1 MDKLKKI
8 FRKIKNGFLKEA
20 GSELLWIY
28 KTLSTYRKDI
38 IVYTVLTLIAI
49 LVSLSLTLQSK
60 ELVDNLISE
69 SWKKVIGVAVYY
81 VSVGI
86 LNVGLN
92 ILTQRIS
99 AKVNARVKT
108 ELSEKTYKKIMYAD
122 WETVIEHH
130 SGDLMTRMQ
139 EDISTIAGST
149 VGWIPSVASQL
160 LQIVISVGII
170 IYYDFTM
177 IFVILLVAPVLLVG
191 SRIFLGKM
199 YNSNREQRKVSSKVM
214 SLYKESFQHL
224 QSIKSFDLT
233 EYFCSKME
241 GAQKERQKMDLEVNR
256 YSIASWS
263 VMYICGQFAAI
274 VCLGWAIYHVYKG
287 IISLGTMA
295 LLITLASTVSSAFKS
310 FIQLIPT
317 AISTISSS
325 ERIRVI
331 MELPEE
337 KMENTELYDEM
348 YLESFQSGISLK
360 IDQISFHYKNGKQ
373 VFDHVSCMA
382 QTGEIIAFVGPSGEG
397 KTTML
402 RILLGIVKARGNY
415 FLETEKHRLPITS
428 SSRRLMA
435 YVPQGNTMMNATIA
449 ENLRMLNPSASDE
462 EIVSALK
469 EACAYEFVKKLP
481 DGIYHNIG
489 ESGIGFSEGQN
500 QRLAIARA
508 LMCQAPIL
516 LLDEATS
523 ALDVATERKILT
535 NLMRENKK
543 RTCILT
549 THRPSAL
556 NMCNRVYRIAD
567 GKVMEIEEQDIQKI
581 INEF

>member
-1 MDKLKKI
+1 MNKLRKIIKKI
-8 FRKIKNGFLKEA
+8 KDGFLKEA
-20 GSELLWIY
+20 GAELLWIY
-28 KTLSTYRKDI
+28 KILAGYRKDI
-38 IVYTVLTLIAI
+38 FTYTILTLIAL

-60 ELVDNLISE
+60 ELVDNLVSA
-69 SWKKVIGVAVYY
+69 SWTGVVKVAIYY

-86 LNVGLN
+86 VNVGLN
-92 ILTQRIS
+92 IFTQRIS
-99 AKVNARVKT
+99 ATVSARVKT
-108 ELSEKTYKKIMYAD
+108 ELSVKTYRKIMYAD
-122 WETVIEHH
+122 WETVIKHH

-139 EDISTIAGST
+139 EDIGTIAGST
-149 VGWIPSVASQL
+149 VGWIPSVGSQL
-160 LQIVISVGII
+160 VQIVISVAII

-177 IFVILLVAPVLLVG
+177 IFIIVLVAPIILIG

-199 YNSNREQRKVSSKVM
+199 YNSNRKQREVASSVM

-224 QSIKSFDLT
+224 QAIKSFDLIK
-233 EYFCSKME
+233 YFCSKME
-241 GAQKERQKMDLEVNR
+241 GKQIKRQKVDLEVNR

-263 VMYICGQFAAI
+263 VMYISGQLAAI
-274 VCLGWAIYHVYKG
+274 VCLGWAVYHVYKG
-287 IISLGTMA
+287 IITLGTMA

-317 AISTISSS
+317 AISTISSA

-337 KMENTELYDEM
+337 KLENVQEYEEM

-360 IDQISFHYKNGKQ
+360 ISNMSFCYKNGKK
-373 VFDHVSCMA
+373 VFNQVSCA
-382 QTGEIIAFVGPSGEG
+382 AKTGEIIAFVGPSGEG

-402 RILLGIVKARGNY
+402 RILLGIVKAQGEY
-415 FLETEKHRLPITS
+415 VLETEHYSLPIS
-428 SSRRLMA
+428 PEARKLMA
-435 YVPQGNTMMNATIA
+435 YVPQGNTMMNETIA
-449 ENLRMLNPSASDE
+449 ENLRMLNPAASDE
-462 EIVSALK
+462 EIVSALN
-469 EACAYEFVKKLP
+469 EACAYDFVKKLP

-523 ALDVATERKILT
+523 ALDVATERKILM
-535 NLMRENKK
+535 NLMKGNEK

-549 THRPSAL
+549 THRPSVL
-556 NMCNRVYRIAD
+556 NMCDRVYRIAD
-567 GKVMEIEEQDIQKI
+567 QKVVEIGEDEIQKI
-581 INEF
+581 MNEF